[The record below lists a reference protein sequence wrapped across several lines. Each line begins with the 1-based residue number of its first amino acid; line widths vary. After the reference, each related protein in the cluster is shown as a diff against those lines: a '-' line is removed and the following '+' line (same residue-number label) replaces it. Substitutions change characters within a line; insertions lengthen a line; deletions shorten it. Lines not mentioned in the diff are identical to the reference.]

1 MRKPIRTSFDELVE
15 QNKLEIMQDAQA
27 ISSIEE
33 KLDNKY
39 RQQFEQQKD

>member
-15 QNKLEIMQDAQA
+15 QNKLEILQDQQA

-39 RQQFEQQKD
+39 RQQFEQQNN